1 MIPLKS
7 YVADSLVGK
16 QIHFKCDCVMDI
28 DVVGEVRG
36 WSIYNDEILWDIY
49 TDSGKYIK
57 IGENHPNMMIE
68 EL

>member
-1 MIPLKS
+1 MISLKL
-7 YVADSLVGK
+7 YVAESLIGK
-16 QIHFKCDCVMDI
+16 HIHFKCDCVMDI
-28 DVVGEVRG
+28 DIVGEVRG
-36 WSIYNDEILWDIY
+36 WSIYNDEILWDVY